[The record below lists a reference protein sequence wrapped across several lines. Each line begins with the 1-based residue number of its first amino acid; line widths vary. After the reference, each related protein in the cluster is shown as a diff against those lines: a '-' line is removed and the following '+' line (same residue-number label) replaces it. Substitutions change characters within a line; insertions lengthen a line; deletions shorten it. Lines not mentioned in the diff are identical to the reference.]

1 MSRKE
6 DLEQSIRESYRII
19 RDYEAVIRTS
29 DRPEEKARARRM
41 IDEQW
46 ALVEGYMAEYSPL
59 VGGALPEEIAQ
70 IAARFSALAELSKVE
85 QALTAQEG
93 LRGIL
98 PDEQLGQMLAPLE
111 EKRASIRETLWG
123 SGAIPVVGR
132 GVSVG
137 LVDGQVAFG
146 DGNVLVQAG
155 TYIARQE
162 VVSPP
167 AGGPDREALRRA
179 YLAYL
184 LEKAGHLFLSGVDPR
199 VASDAEARLELSA
212 VYTALLTLTT
222 EERDRMGDAR
232 GLPGEREPRR
242 LSALELLD
250 RCPHL
255 VLLGGPGS
263 GKSTF
268 VRFAALCLAGEA
280 LGREDANLRLLTSP
294 LRRDEPERREKTEP
308 EPQPWSHGALLP
320 VCVVLR
326 DFAARGLPPA
336 GRKATGKHLCVFV
349 AAELDAARLKD
360 YVLHLENELREEGGL
375 LLLNGLDEVPEANRR
390 REQIRQAV
398 TGIAEAFPRCRIV
411 VTSRTYAYQQQAWRL
426 PGYEEAVLASFGTGQ
441 IRHFVDRWY
450 GHIGTLR
457 GMHASD
463 IQRRAELLKGAIQ
476 ASPRLRELAERP
488 LLLTLMASLHAW
500 RGGGLPEK
508 REELYADMVDLLLDW
523 WEGAKATEDLRQPSL
538 SEWLKVDRDQVRMLL
553 NRLAYRA
560 HEVQPDIEGTADIA
574 EGELLSGLMRL
585 SQNPEVNPVRLVEY
599 LSQRA
604 GLLLPRGVEVY
615 TFPHRTFQEYLAAC
629 HLTDHDYPD
638 LVAELAR
645 GKPERWREVV
655 LLAGAKA
662 ARGTSSA
669 TWALVDALCFAE
681 LLPGQA
687 QPEAD
692 AWGALFAGQALVG
705 SANLEAVSD
714 RNRPKVDR
722 VRGHLVRLIE
732 SGRLPAGE
740 RCGAGDLLAHLGV
753 PRPGVG
759 LGADGLPDIAW
770 CEVPAGAFW
779 MGSTDADEMAR
790 WDDEKPQHEVSVGAF
805 RIARYPVT
813 YAQYEAFLRDG
824 GYTRKWRA
832 CWTDEGWRWKGKRS
846 EPGRYGGAFDLDNH
860 PVVGVTWY
868 EALAFCGWLTQR
880 LRETGELQA
889 GEEVTLPSEAQW
901 EKAARGT
908 DGRIYPWGNEPDA
921 NRANYEMSI
930 GTTSAVGCFPG
941 GAGPYGCLD
950 MSGNVWEWCR
960 TKWQGS
966 YEGYRADEGLDG
978 ADDRVVRGGSFYDV
992 RVFARCAYRFRG
1004 YPDVWL
1010 RYYGFRV
1017 VVSPIST
1024 SGL

>member
-1 MSRKE
+1 VSRKE

-19 RDYEAVIRTS
+19 REYEAILRTS
-29 DRPEEKARARRM
+29 DRPEERARARRA

-46 ALVEGYMAEYSPL
+46 DHVKGYLAEYSSL

-70 IAARFSALAELSKVE
+70 IAARSSALAELSKVE
-85 QALTAQEG
+85 QALSAQEG

-98 PDEQLGQMLAPLE
+98 PDEELGQMQASLV
-111 EKRASIRETLWG
+111 EKQASIRETLWG
-123 SGAIPVVGR
+123 

-137 LVDGQVAFG
+137 PVDGQVAFG
-146 DGNVLVQAG
+146 DGNVLVQTE
-155 TYIARQE
+155 TYIAWQE
-162 VVSPP
+162 VHGAP
-167 AGGPDREALRRA
+167 AGGPDREALRRG

-184 LEKAGHLFLSGVDPR
+184 LEKVGHLFLSGVDPR

-222 EERDRMGDAR
+222 EERDRLQGAR
-232 GLPGEREPRR
+232 GHPGEREPRR

-250 RCPHL
+250 RCQHL

-294 LRRDEPERREKTEP
+294 LPQDEPERREEAKP
-308 EPQPWSHGALLP
+308 EPQPWSHGTLLP
-320 VCVVLR
+320 VSVVLR

-336 GRKATGKHLCVFV
+336 GRKATAKHLCDFV

-360 YVLHLENELREEGGL
+360 YVPHLENELREVGGL
-375 LLLNGLDEVPEANRR
+375 LLLDGLDEVPEANRR
-390 REQIRQAV
+390 REQIRQVV
-398 TGIAEAFPRCRIV
+398 TGTAEAFPRCRIV

-426 PGYEEAVLASFGTGQ
+426 PGYEEAVLAPFGGGQ

-450 GHIGTLR
+450 AHIGALR
-457 GMHASD
+457 GMHANDS
-463 IQRRAELLKGAIQ
+463 QRRAQLLKGAIQ

-560 HEVQPDIEGTADIA
+560 HERQPDIEGTADIA

-585 SQNPEVNPVRLVEY
+585 SQNPEVNPARLVEY

-615 TFPHRTFQEYLAAC
+615 TYPHRTFQEYLAAC

-638 LVAELAR
+638 LVAGLAR
-645 GKPERWREVV
+645 GKPERWWEVV

-669 TWALVDALCFAE
+669 VWALADALCYAE
-681 LLPGQA
+681 LLPGQEQA
-687 QPEAD
+687 EAD
-692 AWGALFAGQALVG
+692 AWGALFAGQALAA
-705 SANLEAVSD
+705 SADLEAVSD

-722 VRGHLVRLIE
+722 VRSHLARLIE
-732 SGRLPAGE
+732 SGRLPAAE
-740 RCGAGDLLAHLGV
+740 RCGAGDLLARLGDV
-753 PRPGVG
+753 RHGVG
-759 LGADGLPDIAW
+759 LRADDLPDIAW
-770 CEVPAGAFW
+770 CEVQEGAFR
-779 MGSTDADEMAR
+779 MGSTDADGMAR
-790 WDDEKPQHEVSVGAF
+790 DREKPQHEVGVPGF
-805 RIARYPVT
+805 RIGRYPVT
-813 YAQYEAFLRDG
+813 NVQYGAFVGDG
-824 GYTRKWRA
+824 GYTRKWQR
-832 CWTDEGWRWKGKRS
+832 CWTDEGWDWKGKRS
-846 EPGRYGGAFDLDNH
+846 GPERHGGAFDLDNH
-860 PVVGVTWY
+860 PAVGVTWY
-868 EALAFCGWLTQR
+868 EAIAFCGWLTQR
-880 LRETGELQA
+880 LRKAGELQA

-908 DGRIYPWGNEPDA
+908 DGRIYPWGNEFNS
-921 NRANYEMSI
+921 NRANSDETGI

-941 GAGPYGCLD
+941 GASPYGVLD

-960 TKWQGS
+960 TQWQES
-966 YEGYRADEGLDG
+966 YEDYLEADELDG
-978 ADDRVVRGGSFYDV
+978 AAGRVVRGGSFDLDRDY
-992 RVFARCAYRFRG
+992 ARCAYRGRG
-1004 YPDVWL
+1004 DPDVWGGNL
-1010 RYYGFRV
+1010 GVRL
-1017 VVSPIST
+1017 VVSPIS
-1024 SGL
+1024 